1 MSRQAKG
8 DRFPALLGKIFL
20 PGFPTPRTVPHAV
33 QHQDRCLVFAFL
45 RRVDDAFNAIVDDVL
60 DGVGFV
66 LMCFVEADARST
78 QLVLVFGKRAD
89 GIGFQQVNP
98 DETQEKDY
106 VCDEDVEN
114 NHRIYFTQ
122 PASKKKSTK

>member
-1 MSRQAKG
+1 M
-8 DRFPALLGKIFL
+8 
-20 PGFPTPRTVPHAV
+20 
-33 QHQDRCLVFAFL
+33 FAFL

-89 GIGFQQVNP
+89 GIAFSRLIP
-98 DETQEKDY
+98 MKPKRKIMY
-106 VCDEDVEN
+106 
-114 NHRIYFTQ
+114 
-122 PASKKKSTK
+122 AMKM